1 MRSSRPLRLPD
12 GSVPEMY
19 FVDLDGTL
27 LSTSSEKL
35 FLKRL
40 LRRGILKGPDFVR
53 FLAGYLLHPITTFR
67 EGKGWN
73 RAYLRGVAPAVAK
86 KEAAGCSEDL
96 LEGYVREWTGMSM
109 EELKGQGCEPVIL
122 SASLEYIATGVASG
136 LGVRRV
142 CASRPETADGCF
154 TGKLRGTRPWGRNK
168 ALLAD
173 DICRE
178 AGVEPGRCAAAGD
191 SWADRFVLEMC
202 GCRVAVCPD
211 RKLRRLAERRGWR
224 VEEGKHTRWA

>member
-1 MRSSRPLRLPD
+1 MCRSRPLRLPD
-12 GSVPEMY
+12 GSVPELY

-40 LRRGILKGPDFVR
+40 LRKGILSGYGFVR
-53 FLAGYLLHPITTFR
+53 FLAGYLLHPVTTLK

-73 RAYLRGVAPAVAK
+73 RTYLRGVAPAVAK

-96 LEGYVREWTGMSM
+96 LEGYLREWTGMSVK
-109 EELKGQGCEPVIL
+109 ELSGQGCEPVIL

-136 LGVRRV
+136 LGVMRV
-142 CASRPETADGCF
+142 CASSPEISDAGF

-168 ALLAD
+168 ALLAG
-173 DICRE
+173 DICRK
-178 AGVEPGRCAAAGD
+178 AGVDPGRCAAAGD
-191 SWADRFVLEMC
+191 SWSDRFVLEMC